1 MLKLLTYPPAF
12 GLPSASPFGIKAIF
26 LLHLTGREW
35 EIKVKS
41 DPRKTPM
48 GKFPMLIDG
57 ETQIPDSEN
66 IRQYLEQKFDMDFD
80 QGLSDEQRAVSRAL
94 IRMLDEH
101 LYFAVVSDRWLN
113 DNNWEILRGI
123 FFDMIPGFIRGF
135 VTGKIRAK
143 VRSDLIAQGLAR
155 HSPEAQAQRAG
166 QDLKAVSDI
175 LGDKPFLF
183 GSEPSAAD
191 ASAVAMISA
200 IAAMPTE
207 TSLCLIVRENEPLMA
222 YLERAQAY
230 LTPA

>member
-1 MLKLLTYPPAF
+1 
-12 GLPSASPFGIKAIF
+12 
-26 LLHLTGREW
+26 
-35 EIKVKS
+35 
-41 DPRKTPM
+41 M

-80 QGLSDEQRAVSRAL
+80 KGLSVEQRAVSRAL

-113 DNNWEILRGI
+113 DNNWEILRGT

-135 VTGKIRAK
+135 ITGKIRAK

-183 GSEPSAAD
+183 GNEPSAAD

-207 TSLCLIVRENEPLMA
+207 TSLCLIVRENAPLMA
-222 YLERAQAY
+222 YLERARAY
-230 LTPA
+230 LNPA